1 MVEKEEAPGNII
13 NLSPRSLVMVLARKT
28 QELPSTVDLLHAA
41 SGKGLEPRLPLWEQG
56 PPSTKGLLTV
66 DYPI

>member
-41 SGKGLEPRLPLWEQG
+41 SGIGAGAKAATLGTRSSLDLGTLN
-56 PPSTKGLLTV
+56 S
-66 DYPI
+66 